1 MKFSNFMYTGR
12 FMNRK
17 STLARLAL
25 LTTAVVWGSSLTVV
39 KQSTDTIPP
48 LFLLALRFS
57 IGAAVLMIL
66 FRKKLRLLDL
76 EYLKSGC
83 LIGSFL
89 FLAYCSQTIGVT
101 TAMPGKS
108 SFLSAS
114 YCVIVPFLCIFTE
127 RRVPKVQNVA
137 AALLCTCGICLA
149 VFGNGFL
156 LSRGDGL
163 AVLSAFLFASHIAA
177 VSACGKGKDP
187 VLITILQ
194 FLAAA
199 VISWCG
205 ALLFETPDVHAL
217 NGTALYGTLYLALA
231 CTALS
236 LLFQNIGQRYTDPSE
251 ASLILSLESVFG
263 VFFGVIF
270 FRETLDLPMII
281 GFVLIFAAIII
292 TETEPASP
300 EMKKT
305 RTSALEETSD

>member
-1 MKFSNFMYTGR
+1 
-12 FMNRK
+12 MNRK

-25 LTTAVVWGSSLTVV
+25 LTTAVIWGSSLTVV
-39 KQSTDTIPP
+39 KRSTDTIPP

-57 IGAAVLMIL
+57 IAAAVLLIC
-66 FRKKLRLLDL
+66 FRKRLKLIDRDHLR
-76 EYLKSGC
+76 SGIV
-83 LIGSFL
+83 IGFFL

-127 RRVPKVQNVA
+127 DRLPSVHNVI
-137 AALLCTCGICLA
+137 AALLCTCGICMA
-149 VFGNGFL
+149 VFSQGIW

-163 AVLSAFLFASHIAA
+163 AVLSAFLFASHIAS

-194 FLAAA
+194 FLSAAFF
-199 VISWCG
+199 SWTG
-205 ALLFETPDVHAL
+205 AFLFESMDITAL
-217 NGTALYGTLYLALA
+217 SGNALYGTLYLALA

-236 LLFQNIGQRYTDPSE
+236 LLFQNIGQKYTDPSV

-263 VFFGVIF
+263 VIFGVIF
-270 FRETLDLPMII
+270 YREVLDLPMIL
-281 GFVLIFAAIII
+281 GFVLIFAAILI
-292 TETEPASP
+292 TETRPSFLN
-300 EMKKT
+300 MKKT
-305 RTSALEETSD
+305 RTSALDQISDRLQ

>member
-1 MKFSNFMYTGR
+1 
-12 FMNRK
+12 MNRK

-25 LTTAVVWGSSLTVV
+25 LTTAVIWGSSLTVV
-39 KQSTDTIPP
+39 KRSTDTIPS

-57 IGAAVLMIL
+57 IAAVVLMICI
-66 FRKKLRLLDL
+66 RKKLKLIDRS
-76 EYLKSGC
+76 YLQSGFV
-83 LIGSFL
+83 IGFFL

-127 RRVPKVQNVA
+127 DRIPTVHNVI

-149 VFGNGFL
+149 VFADGIML
-156 LSRGDGL
+156 TRGDGL
-163 AVLSAFLFASHIAA
+163 AVLTAFLFASHIAS

-194 FLAAA
+194 FVSAAFFSW
-199 VISWCG
+199 IS
-205 ALLFETPDVHAL
+205 AFLFESMDVTAL
-217 NGTALYGTLYLALA
+217 QGDALYGTLYLALA

-236 LLFQNIGQRYTDPSE
+236 LLFQNIGQKYADPSE

-263 VFFGVIF
+263 VVFGVIF
-270 FRETLDLPMII
+270 YREALDLPLIA
-281 GFVLIFAAIII
+281 GFVLIFTAIII
-292 TETEPASP
+292 TETRPSFLN
-300 EMKKT
+300 MKKT
-305 RTSALEETSD
+305 RTSALDQISDRLQ